1 MDSIISTLFSPINSK
16 DYCNFYYYLE
26 VMYFVFF
33 IGSLITMGVGA
44 YHKKMN
50 TNYYIIGVSGL
61 ILKLLMYAQCRLLYS
76 MCVK

>member
-16 DYCNFYYYLE
+16 DYCNYYYYLE
-26 VMYFVFF
+26 VMFLVFF
-33 IGSLITMGVGA
+33 ASSLITMSVGA

-50 TNYYIIGVSGL
+50 TNYYIIGVAGL
-61 ILKLLMYAQCRLLYS
+61 IFKLLLYAQSRLLYS